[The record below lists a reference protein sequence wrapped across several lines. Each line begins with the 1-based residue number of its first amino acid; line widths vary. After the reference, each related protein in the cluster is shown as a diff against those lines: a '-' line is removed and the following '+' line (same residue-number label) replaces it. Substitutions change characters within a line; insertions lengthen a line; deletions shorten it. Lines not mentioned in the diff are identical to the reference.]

1 MATTTSSSSSATT
14 PLLNIGGL
22 ASGLD
27 TNSIIDQLMAVERQP
42 RTKLD
47 TKASLITAK
56 QSVLADFQSRLRAVE
71 AAAQD
76 LRSVSLWSPAQRAVT
91 SDPTRISAAL
101 VTGAGA
107 GVGGYQVEVSQ
118 LASSAQR
125 TYAFS
130 APASDGT
137 ITIDGHDTAIR
148 AGASISD
155 LVSAINSDASATV
168 YAAATDSGTL
178 VLSSRT
184 TGDTGAGFIALTDG
198 TGSLTEDAAKAK
210 QGRDAMFTVDGVA
223 GTSSS
228 NDVTNAIAGVRLTL
242 GGVTTT
248 SGPIT
253 VTVGAPTVDTQAVK
267 DKLSAF
273 VDVYNST
280 VDAIRARLDERTVT
294 NPQTAA
300 DQQAG
305 MLNGDTTLKGILS
318 QMRQAIY
325 TPVAGL
331 PDGMSS
337 LADLGVSTGSASAT
351 ISRDSLAGKLTI
363 DSSKLDDALA
373 SNPSGVRDLL
383 EGPGNAGGW
392 TRAFETIVHN
402 ADTTGGTID
411 VRITGADSELKRLQQ
426 QMADMDDRLNL
437 REQSLR
443 AQFTAM
449 ETALSQ
455 SQTQS
460 SWLQGQIASLPQA
473 G

>member
-1 MATTTSSSSSATT
+1 MAT

-27 TNSIIDQLMAVERQP
+27 TNSIIDQLMAIERQP
-42 RTKLD
+42 RTRLD
-47 TKASLITAK
+47 QQATLITAR
-56 QSVLADFQSRLRAVE
+56 QSALADFQSRLRAVE

-76 LRSVSLWSPAQRAVT
+76 LRSVTLWSQQQSVAT
-91 SDPTRISAAL
+91 SDTTRLSAAI
-101 VTGAGA
+101 VAGSGA
-107 GVGGYQVEVSQ
+107 GVGGYQVEVTQ
-118 LASSAQR
+118 LANAAQR

-130 APASDGT
+130 SPVAAGT
-137 ITIDGHDTAIR
+137 ITIDGHDTAV
-148 AGASISD
+148 AANASISD
-155 LVSAINSDASATV
+155 VVSAINSDPSATV
-168 YAAATDSGTL
+168 YAAATDNGTL

-184 TGDTGAGFIALTDG
+184 TGDTGSGFIAVSDG
-198 TGSLTEDAAKAK
+198 TGALTEDTAKAK
-210 QGRDAMFTVDGVA
+210 QGRDALFTVDGVA
-223 GTSSS
+223 GRSST

-242 GGVTTT
+242 RGVTTT

-253 VTVGAPTVDTQAVK
+253 VTVGAPAADTQAIK

-280 VDAIRARLDERTVT
+280 VDAIRAKLDERSVPNATT
-294 NPQTAA
+294 DDDRQK
-300 DQQAG
+300 G
-305 MLNGDTTLKGILS
+305 MLNGDTTLTAILS

-325 TPVAGL
+325 TPIRGL

-337 LADLGVSTGSASAT
+337 LADLGVSTGSASST
-351 ISRDSLAGKLTI
+351 ISRDALAGKLQI
-363 DSSKLDDALA
+363 DDATLDAALA
-373 SNPSGVRDLL
+373 NNPSGVRDLL
-383 EGPGNAGGW
+383 AGPANVGGW
-392 TRAFETIVHN
+392 ARAFETIVHN

-411 VRITGADSELKRLQQ
+411 VRITGADAELKRLQQ
-426 QMADMDDRLNL
+426 SMADMDDRLAL
-437 REQSLR
+437 KEQTLR

-460 SWLQGQIASLPQA
+460 SWLSGQLASLNA

>member
-1 MATTTSSSSSATT
+1 MST

-27 TNSIIDQLMAVERQP
+27 TNAIIDQLMAIERVP

-47 TKASLITAK
+47 QKASLITAR
-56 QSVLADFQSRLRAVE
+56 QQALADFQSRLRAVE

-76 LRSVSLWSPAQRAVT
+76 LRSVSLWSQQQTVAT
-91 SDPTRISAAL
+91 SDATRLSAAI
-101 VTGAGA
+101 VAGSGA
-107 GVGGYQVEVSQ
+107 GVGSYQVEVSQ
-118 LASSAQR
+118 LANAAQR

-130 APASDGT
+130 SPASAGT
-137 ITIDGHDTAIR
+137 ITIDGHDMAVA

-155 LVSAINSDASATV
+155 VVSAINTDASATV

-178 VLSSRT
+178 VLSARR
-184 TGDTGAGFIALTDG
+184 TGDTGAGFIAVTDG
-198 TGSLTEDAAKAK
+198 TGALTEDTSKAK
-210 QGRDAMFTVDGVA
+210 QGRDALFTVDGVA
-223 GTSSS
+223 GSAST
-228 NDVTNAIAGVRLTL
+228 NEVTNAIAGVRLTL

-253 VTVGAPTVDTQAVK
+253 VTVGAPSADTDAIKQ
-267 DKLSAF
+267 KLQAF

-280 VDAIRARLDERTVT
+280 VDAIRAKLDERSVPNARTD
-294 NPQTAA
+294 AER
-300 DQQAG
+300 QQG
-305 MLNGDTTLKGILS
+305 MLNGDTTLTAILS

-325 TPVAGL
+325 TPVSGL
-331 PDGMSS
+331 PTGMSS

-351 ISRDSLAGKLTI
+351 ISRDALAGKLQI
-363 DSSKLDDALA
+363 DDAVLDAALA

-383 EGPGNAGGW
+383 AGPANVGGW
-392 TRAFETIVHN
+392 ARAFETVVHN

-411 VRITGADSELKRLQQ
+411 VRITGADAELKRLQAA
-426 QMADMDDRLNL
+426 MADMDDRLAL
-437 REQSLR
+437 KEQTLR

-460 SWLQGQIASLPQA
+460 SWLSGQLASLNA
-473 G
+473 A